1 MRKRLRE
8 EMIEPDTSF
17 YAESNIRYLESIVDD
32 IKDGKAHFAE
42 HELME

>member
-8 EMIEPDTSF
+8 EMIEPDASF
-17 YAESNIRYLESIVDD
+17 YAENNIRYLEGIVDD